1 MLVTRPDPDASDTAA
16 RLGALGIEGV
26 PCPLLTHQTLE
37 VSLPEPKG
45 FAALVLTSANAL
57 RALDERGVLDR
68 YRALPVYSVGNR
80 TAAMARELGFAEV
93 TSADGA
99 FADLVELLAH
109 APLSGPIFYP
119 AARDMSADLG
129 KSLAPFG
136 RMVITAEVY
145 AMNPVM
151 ELPQGVLDRLNGG
164 EIEAA
169 LFYSKRTAQ
178 TFVRLVERGLDR
190 SVQVR
195 LGVLC
200 LSEAVAAPL
209 LDAHFVRVGLA
220 DHPSEEAMMGLALSF
235 ARDQN
240 P

>member
-1 MLVTRPDPDASDTAA
+1 MLVTRPDPDASETAA
-16 RLGALGIEGV
+16 RLGALGIETMA
-26 PCPLLTHQTLE
+26 CPLLIHQTLP
-37 VSLPEPKG
+37 VSLPEPTG
-45 FAALVLTSANAL
+45 FGAVVVTSANAL
-57 RALDERGVLDR
+57 RALDERGVLQR
-68 YRALPVYSVGNR
+68 YQHLPLYAVGDK
-80 TAAMARELGFAEV
+80 TAGLARELGFADV
-93 TSADGA
+93 TSAHGA
-99 FADLVELLAH
+99 FSDLAELLAH
-109 APLSGPIFYP
+109 APLAGPIFYP

-129 KSLAPFG
+129 KSLAPYG
-136 RMVITAEVY
+136 RMVITAEIY
-145 AMNPVM
+145 AMNPAM
-151 ELPQGVLDRLNGG
+151 ALPDDVADQLAAGG
-164 EIEAA
+164 FGAV

-178 TFVRLVERGLDR
+178 TFVRLVERALDTQAR
-190 SVQVR
+190 GR